1 VNNAQELKALL
12 LSLLKM
18 QGKKP
23 SRMIADLGFGSS
35 FIAELGSKR
44 GFPSIDRMGKL
55 ASYLN
60 VSVDYLFGIYDQGK
74 TSNDVAL
81 ELCLAMPKE
90 DRKAILKSMLAL
102 SGESDSQKAA
112 APPKGYVDLKMFQ
125 SMLDAFKGNLG
136 ASLEELD
143 SGLNDIGEKLSSLE
157 SLASAT
163 DQRERVMVQFLALP
177 IHLKKIFLQE
187 AVERTIDS
195 ES

>member
-23 SRMIADLGFGSS
+23 SKMIADLGFGSS

-74 TSNDVAL
+74 TPNDVAN

-90 DRKAILKSMLAL
+90 DRKAILKSMIDLEEAD
-102 SGESDSQKAA
+102 SKKSVAKPQASAESQKLQAL
-112 APPKGYVDLKMFQ
+112 V
-125 SMLDAFKGNLG
+125 DAFNGLS
-136 ASLEELD
+136 ASLFELD
-143 SGLNDIGEKLSSLE
+143 SGLSDIGEKLKSID
-157 SLASAT
+157 SAT
-163 DQRERVMVQFLALP
+163 DQRERVMAQFLALP

-187 AVERTIDS
+187 AVEKAYYS
-195 ES
+195 QS